1 MAQQTAV
8 EWFLQELI
16 RCGWFKEG
24 QINITLEQAKKR
36 EKEQMIEFAEFV
48 ASYPNKNRN
57 YLGELLHA
65 KSKYDEAERTVDLL
79 EEYYNETYNK

>member
-24 QINITLEQAKKR
+24 QINITLEQAKQI
-36 EKEQMIEFAEFV
+36 EKKQMIEFAEFV
-48 ASYPNKNRN
+48 TSYPNKNRN
-57 YLGELLHA
+57 YLGEVLHA
-65 KSKYDEAERTVDLL
+65 KSKYDGAERTVDLL

>member
-24 QINITLEQAKKR
+24 QINITLEQAKQM
-36 EKEQMIEFAEFV
+36 EKEQIVEAFDFDGYRE
-48 ASYPNKNRN
+48 
-57 YLGELLHA
+57 GETWV
-65 KSKYDEAERTVDLL
+65 SSGEQ
-79 EEYYNETYNK
+79 YYNETYGK